1 MQIPL
6 LQDVIVILSLS
17 VLVVLA
23 FYRFKLPSI
32 IGFLATGI
40 LIGPNGLSLVHATH
54 EVELLAEIG
63 VILLL
68 FVIGLELSLKQL
80 IAIRKTVFIGG
91 AIQVGLTI
99 LAAIVTLV
107 LFKIHWASA
116 VFIGFLF
123 SLSSTAVVLRILQ
136 EKNEINAPHGRI
148 SLGILIFQDIVVVPM
163 MLITPILA
171 GNSENVALEVLML
184 LLKTIGVLVITLLS
198 AKYVVPKLFYL
209 VTRTRSKDLFILTTI
224 AVCFLVAFLTS
235 FAGLSLALGAFL
247 AGLIISESEYS
258 HQATSNIIPFRELF
272 TSFFFVS
279 IGMLLD
285 MNFLLSHLALILF
298 LAVIVIFLKAIIAG
312 LAAAFLRFP
321 FRVVIL
327 TGLSLFQVGEFSFI
341 LSQTGI
347 KEGLL
352 SSLHNQYF
360 LSVSIITMGITP
372 FILLN
377 SEQIFR
383 FLLKLPIFKQFSL
396 KQTPQPASLGTSE
409 NSSIDNHLVIIGYGV
424 NGRNVSRAARYA
436 NIPTLIVE
444 LNMEAV
450 LEGKERG
457 EKMVYGD
464 ATQEHILHEV
474 QLENARV
481 AVIAIS
487 DPQATKTM
495 VANIRNLSPTVYLI
509 VRTRFVKETDELL
522 NLGADEVIPE
532 EFETSIEI
540 FARALQKF
548 LVPINDLD
556 KLVQDIRSDNY
567 QMLRPIRASNPLPQ
581 TETLPNFNI
590 ECVRVIA
597 DSGEVVGKTIHE
609 ANIRKNYSVNI
620 LAISRNGE
628 LISNITPELKI
639 LQNDLLY
646 LSGNTKHIAAFY
658 KEVN

>member
-341 LSQTGI
+341 LSQSGI

-396 KQTPQPASLGTSE
+396 KQTPQPASLATSE

-474 QLENARV
+474 HLENARV

-540 FARALQKF
+540 FARTLQKF
-548 LVPINDLD
+548 LVPINDLE

-597 DSGEVVGKTIHE
+597 DSGEVVGKTINE

-628 LISNITPELKI
+628 MISNITPELKI
-639 LQNDLLY
+639 LQNDILY